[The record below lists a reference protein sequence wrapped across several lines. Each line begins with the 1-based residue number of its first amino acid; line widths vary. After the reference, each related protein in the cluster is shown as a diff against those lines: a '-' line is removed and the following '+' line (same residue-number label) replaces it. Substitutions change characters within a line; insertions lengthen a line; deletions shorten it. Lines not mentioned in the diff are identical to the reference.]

1 MGTKLASL
9 FLLGL
14 MLAGVGPAQAS
25 TSGVST
31 AIESFVAKLFPQA
44 RHYFWI
50 VNDTKSDT
58 QREMI
63 VDINTI
69 VTNKVGAPPHSKP
82 ILAFTG
88 EWPGV
93 GRTEYSTRRECGLW
107 RRRSVKRSPFITS
120 PENNKSPVPTDLGTG
135 LL

>member
-9 FLLGL
+9 FILGL

-31 AIESFVAKLFPQA
+31 AIESFVAKLFPKA
-44 RHYFWI
+44 SHYFWI

-63 VDINTI
+63 VDINTV
-69 VTNKVGAPPHSKP
+69 VTNKVGDPPTQNRFLLLLVNGQV
-82 ILAFTG
+82 LAAQSIPLG
-88 EWPGV
+88 ANV
-93 GRTEYSTRRECGLW
+93 DCGDEE
-107 RRRSVKRSPFITS
+107 V
-120 PENNKSPVPTDLGTG
+120 
-135 LL
+135 